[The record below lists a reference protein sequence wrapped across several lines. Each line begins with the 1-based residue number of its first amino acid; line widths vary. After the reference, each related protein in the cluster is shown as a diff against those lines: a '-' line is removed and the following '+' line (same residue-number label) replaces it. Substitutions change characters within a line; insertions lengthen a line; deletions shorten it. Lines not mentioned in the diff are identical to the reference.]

1 MGRLGGWVDE
11 VDNMDSF
18 ADVSLHNPLTLFTC
32 DIAAPVVLAVA
43 AFHQLLCV
51 GVVASPTAHQVAA
64 VAADG
69 RLVALPGV
77 NRQKGRKKEKV
88 TTMFENF
95 LHSYMTLILPPNK

>member
-1 MGRLGGWVDE
+1 MDE

-18 ADVSLHNPLTLFTC
+18 ADVSLHNPLTLLTR

-69 RLVALPGV
+69 RLVALPGMDRESERV
-77 NRQKGRKKEKV
+77 
-88 TTMFENF
+88 
-95 LHSYMTLILPPNK
+95 S